1 MNSIQDRISA
11 ATRAAADTVRPDNVP
26 PLRLPADHPARV
38 RPGRGWAGWLAPA
51 GAAIAVVVVIVA
63 VVVVVSRPGHRSTPV
78 TNSPVAPYVSA
89 GQVPPYFVAVA
100 ATGTA
105 NQSPA
110 NAEVHA
116 TADGRT
122 LATVRP
128 SVPGGTITAV
138 TAVADDRTF
147 VLAERPWAKRG
158 VQQDK
163 QGLFYLLRLGPAGQ
177 VVSLTELPMAV
188 PPNTTLRGLALSPD
202 GRRLAVATQPAG
214 AFVVP
219 SLTVYTVSDG
229 AAHTWTA
236 PQPGAAIG
244 TEPDDAR
251 ALSWTAD
258 GRTLAFDWIT
268 NGTTLA
274 VRLLDVG
281 TGGVDLL
288 AASRQVVTWNLP
300 GQLEQPVL
308 KDATATGA
316 FRPVNDP
323 IITPDGSAVVTAAE
337 QGETRLAG
345 NAVTWVTART
355 AVQEY
360 SASTGRLLRTFGI
373 AKNRPAVF
381 RCGIL
386 WSDPAGGVVIGL
398 TTGGRVAVITGS
410 RIVPLNRPASVLAGN
425 ADAGTW

>member
-1 MNSIQDRISA
+1 M
-11 ATRAAADTVRPDNVP
+11 
-26 PLRLPADHPARV
+26 
-38 RPGRGWAGWLAPA
+38 
-51 GAAIAVVVVIVA
+51 
-63 VVVVVSRPGHRSTPV
+63 
-78 TNSPVAPYVSA
+78 
-89 GQVPPYFVAVA
+89 
-100 ATGTA
+100 
-105 NQSPA
+105 
-110 NAEVHA
+110 
-116 TADGRT
+116 
-122 LATVRP
+122 
-128 SVPGGTITAV
+128 
-138 TAVADDRTF
+138 
-147 VLAERPWAKRG
+147 
-158 VQQDK
+158 
-163 QGLFYLLRLGPAGQ
+163 
-177 VVSLTELPMAV
+177 
-188 PPNTTLRGLALSPD
+188 
-202 GRRLAVATQPAG
+202 
-214 AFVVP
+214 
-219 SLTVYTVSDG
+219 
-229 AAHTWTA
+229 
-236 PQPGAAIG
+236 
-244 TEPDDAR
+244 EPDDAR

-373 AKNRPAVF
+373 AKTRPTVF
-381 RCGIL
+381 RCGVL
-386 WSDPAGGVVIGL
+386 WSDPAGGVVIAL